1 VSAAAVSAAAE
12 SAGAAAAAEST
23 ATVSA
28 EASAFFSPQDAKVT
42 IAATKARANTFF
54 ISYFV

>member
-1 VSAAAVSAAAE
+1 
-12 SAGAAAAAEST
+12 
-23 ATVSA
+23 VSA